1 MIINFEDEYLA
12 IVCGDGIIIELD
24 RETALD
30 LAKRVQ
36 DFYQDGFEEDNEE
49 EYDYE

>member
-1 MIINFEDEYLA
+1 MIINFEEEYLA
-12 IVCGDGIIIELD
+12 IVCGDGIIIEID
-24 RETALD
+24 REAALD

-36 DFYQDGFEEDNEE
+36 DFYQDGFEEDED